1 MFKFL
6 SKFSFIIFLAS
17 NRTFFLKIFLSI
29 CLLIFL
35 ELSYSKINN
44 FFLAS
49 NFYIAGLFLGL
60 ILALQ
65 LLLVVYVFIK
75 LKKFLDSFKYLKFYS
90 QKVIGKEDEKR
101 LEKFMDFEKYPNL
114 KKVTKVDKDRLIKY
128 ER

>member
-1 MFKFL
+1 MAIKPTMKP
-6 SKFSFIIFLAS
+6 SKLLPESPKK
-17 NRTFFLKIFLSI
+17 TLKP
-29 CLLIFL
+29 
-35 ELSYSKINN
+35 
-44 FFLAS
+44 
-49 NFYIAGLFLGL
+49 
-60 ILALQ
+60 
-65 LLLVVYVFIK
+65 FIK